1 MKHLEGS
8 PLPPISASPDDEA
21 WQERIG
27 DLLREL
33 DKARARSTPRVILR
47 GGTAAKLGHGL
58 TRPSLDIDVD
68 LTEPI
73 DLWALLTE
81 AATRAEIV
89 AIAKPNRGHTQ
100 KGELVLTDPGIATAA
115 MVEVDVRTLRGPH
128 TLETIRTRTVRKNG
142 IWMYT
147 ARELARQKIEMA
159 TEPGRRRRSK
169 DRYDIAWWLRTH
181 IEHIEPEQRIALDE
195 ALRTE
200 ATLMNA
206 WDNDHRT
213 DRIMHRIKNTDVND
227 ALMAALD
234 RDPLVLQQRWP
245 EGHLQ
250 IGIGVKAGATLTWNR
265 SAEDTTAPLP
275 VGTFNTDRELETFMT
290 RMRVWTPQEAPE
302 MLKELTLERV
312 RALARNRNG

>member
-1 MKHLEGS
+1 MKYLEGS

-147 ARELARQKIEMA
+147 ARELARRKSKWRPNRGDAVGQKTDTTSRGGCE
-159 TEPGRRRRSK
+159 
-169 DRYDIAWWLRTH
+169 RTSSTSN
-181 IEHIEPEQRIALDE
+181 PNS
-195 ALRTE
+195 ALRST
-200 ATLMNA
+200 
-206 WDNDHRT
+206 R
-213 DRIMHRIKNTDVND
+213 RY
-227 ALMAALD
+227 
-234 RDPLVLQQRWP
+234 
-245 EGHLQ
+245 
-250 IGIGVKAGATLTWNR
+250 
-265 SAEDTTAPLP
+265 APK
-275 VGTFNTDRELETFMT
+275 R
-290 RMRVWTPQEAPE
+290 R
-302 MLKELTLERV
+302 
-312 RALARNRNG
+312 